1 MNIPDIEGFLLGRAL
16 AVLKDEKD
24 LGYSILVTGPPQ
36 GVKSRRIDDAF
47 RVVRVRAAD
56 GEKLEIMVCD
66 PEA

>member
-16 AVLKDEKD
+16 EALKDEKD

-36 GVKSRRIDDAF
+36 GEKSKIDDAF